1 MATTVYDT
9 LELELM
15 DGTVIQCRPLKIKLL
30 REFMKEFAKMENE
43 GVREDNDKAIGVL
56 LKCAAVAFK
65 QYKPDLTITELED
78 VLDLQT
84 MYKIIEIASGIKMTG
99 DAEGNLQAALGTI

>member
-30 REFMKEFAKMENE
+30 REFMKEFAKMDNE

-65 QYKPDLTITELED
+65 QYKPEFTVNELED

-84 MYKIIEIASGIKMTG
+84 MYKVIEVASGIKMSG
-99 DAEGNLQAALGTI
+99 DDGGNGAAALGMI

>member
-1 MATTVYDT
+1 MATTVYET
-9 LELELM
+9 VELELM
-15 DGTVIQCRPLKIKLL
+15 DGTVIECRPLKIKLL
-30 REFMKEFAKMENE
+30 REFMKEFAKMDNE

-65 QYKPDLTITELED
+65 QYKPEYSLTDLED

-84 MYKIIEIASGIKMTG
+84 MNKVIEIASGIKMSG
-99 DAEGNLQAALGTI
+99 DEGNVQAGLGMI